1 LYSFVYDNM
10 PTSVTSDVSQITR
23 HDCHLGPGFGMFN
36 LEIHLHRLLLNGTLT
51 AMANN
56 LAVVSNGDLADVFY
70 VPVYPNLYMCAMAA
84 RHNRTFD
91 RADYAEALDIGE
103 ERNSSCF

>member
-1 LYSFVYDNM
+1 M

-23 HDCHLGPGFGMFN
+23 HDCHLGPGFDMFN
-36 LEIHLHRLLLNGTLT
+36 LEIHLHRLLL
-51 AMANN
+51 N

-103 ERNSSCF
+103 EMNSSCF